1 MTCWYEGPLAAFD
14 TETTGV
20 DVETDRIV
28 SAAVVVQQGAGTRP
42 RVTRWLVNPGIPV
55 PEESTAVHGLTE
67 DHLQRNGRWPAP
79 VMEEIARDLAEQG
92 AAGRPIV
99 VMNAPFDLTI
109 LDRELRRHRASSLS
123 RYMEGSPLCVIDPR
137 SWTSTWTATA
147 RAAAPSPT
155 CARTTRWSW
164 PRRTDAAADAQAA
177 LDVVR
182 AVGRRFAARLERLS
196 PAELH
201 TLQAVWHAGRRAACR
216 RGSPRAVH
224 RRPWT
229 RRGRCAPNS
238 ARRPERRRR
247 ARAARHGLGG
257 GTPGQEKTGP
267 SADGRHSPGGRY
279 WVRTSDLFGVNEALS
294 H

>member
-42 RVTRWLVNPGIPV
+42 RITRWLVNPGVPV
-55 PEESTAVHGLTE
+55 PASATAIHGLTE
-67 DHLQRNGRWPAP
+67 DHLQRTGRWPSP
-79 VMEEIARDLAEQG
+79 VMEEIARDLAEQS

-137 SWTSTWTATA
+137 VLDKQLD
-147 RAAAPSPT
+147 RY
-155 CARTTRWSW
+155 RKG
-164 PRRTDAAADAQAA
+164 RRTLTDLCEQYEVELSDAHDAAADAQAA
-177 LDVVR
+177 MDVVR
-182 AVGRRFAARLERLS
+182 AVGRRFSGRLERLS

-201 TLQAVWHAGRRAACR
+201 TLQAVWHAAQA
-216 RGSPRAVH
+216 RGLQAWFAKSGTPEAVD
-224 RRPWT
+224 PAW
-229 RRGRCAPNS
+229 PL
-238 ARRPERRRR
+238 RPELS
-247 ARAARHGLGG
+247 AA
-257 GTPGQEKTGP
+257 
-267 SADGRHSPGGRY
+267 A
-279 WVRTSDLFGVNEALS
+279 
-294 H
+294 